1 MTSTT
6 TFAVLSPG
14 QLWQVHRALCGGVST
29 DRPDVVLPT
38 TIEDC
43 QKGPQETHYGLAVL
57 FALLVGGD
65 PDCVPLP
72 PLVAPE
78 RARDLAAVVEAQFR
92 LFYND
97 APAT

>member
-1 MTSTT
+1 MTTT

-14 QLWQVHRALCGGVST
+14 QVWQVHRALCGGAST
-29 DRPDVVLPT
+29 VTGTPLPRA
-38 TIEDC
+38 IEDC
-43 QKGPQETHYGLAVL
+43 TRGPQETHYGLAVL

-78 RARDLAAVVEAQFR
+78 RARDLCAIVEAQFR
-92 LFYND
+92 LFYGD
-97 APAT
+97 APAP